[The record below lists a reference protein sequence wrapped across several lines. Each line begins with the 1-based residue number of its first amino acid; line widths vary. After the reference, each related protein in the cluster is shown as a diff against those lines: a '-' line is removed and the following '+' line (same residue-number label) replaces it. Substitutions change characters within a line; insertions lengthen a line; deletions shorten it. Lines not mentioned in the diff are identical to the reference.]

1 MTDNTEEVRL
11 NPVNICIEY
20 TINPILQCNESNRL
34 ALSLFAFETAEL
46 CLSDNLDPWFDTSKL
61 IGSKNCDRSCTA
73 PILVRD
79 LTLFKRPQH

>member
-46 CLSDNLDPWFDTSKL
+46 VLATIWTHGSIQVSLS
-61 IGSKNCDRSCTA
+61 A
-73 PILVRD
+73 PRTVTGAVQR
-79 LTLFKRPQH
+79 LFW